1 MLLSLLILEWV
12 ATHSLLD
19 LVFINEPYMVR
30 DISYLP
36 GLGNS
41 DHACL
46 CFSCYFT
53 PTLKTQGY

>member
-1 MLLSLLILEWV
+1 MICSFFNMLLSLLILEWV
-12 ATHSLLD
+12 ATIPSLLD
-19 LVFINEPYMVR
+19 LVFTNKPYMVR

-46 CFSCYFT
+46 CFS
-53 PTLKTQGY
+53 L